1 MTDIV
6 QAMEELFINRHDAY
20 AIQLDGLNEYKV
32 IKEPLRKDAIA
43 AHLAGRITIGS
54 FQINPEDN
62 KVKWICFDFDGV
74 LKEELEKAKKL
85 YDKLKEQSYSPLLEF
100 SGRRGY
106 HVWLFM
112 EPIDAGIA
120 RKFATEISSDCK
132 PHEIFPKQDK
142 IEKDGFGGQVKL
154 PLGIHRVSNKRSLL
168 FDDQFRCL
176 DDTESKKHLIRILSE
191 PRTAIKAGILSE
203 FLQ

>member
-6 QAMEELFINRHDAY
+6 QAIEELFINRRDAY
-20 AIQLDGLNEYKV
+20 AIQLDCLNEYKV
-32 IKEPLRKDAIA
+32 IKEPLRKDAVA
-43 AHLAGRITIGS
+43 AHLAGRITIGV

-74 LKEELEKAKKL
+74 LKEELDKAKKL
-85 YDKLKEQSYSPLLEF
+85 YDKLKEQGYSPLLEF

-106 HVWLFM
+106 HVWLFV

-132 PHEIFPKQDK
+132 PHEIFPKQDR

-154 PLGIHRVSNKRSLL
+154 PLGIHKVSNKRSLL
-168 FDDQFRCL
+168 FDEKSNKL
-176 DDTESKKHLIRILSE
+176 SESKSKKFLIE
-191 PRTAIKAGILSE
+191 FNENPRDV
-203 FLQ
+203 LQTKNISSFI